1 MCIYIF
7 IYIYTDWNPPAFENH
22 LEMNFGLFLLTIPKS
37 VIFGDILPIL
47 SWLLP
52 PLKTVQQRLKFSGK
66 RSLSSFVAAVFT
78 LVIWVARTAPSHSVE
93 SLPEVQPYG

>member
-1 MCIYIF
+1 MCVYIYIF

-66 RSLSSFVAAVFT
+66 RSF
-78 LVIWVARTAPSHSVE
+78 
-93 SLPEVQPYG
+93 